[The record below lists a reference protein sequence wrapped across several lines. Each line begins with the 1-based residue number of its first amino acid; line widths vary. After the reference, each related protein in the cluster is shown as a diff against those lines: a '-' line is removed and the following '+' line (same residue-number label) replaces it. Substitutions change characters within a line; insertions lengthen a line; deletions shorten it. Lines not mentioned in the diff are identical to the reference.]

1 MGLGRTNFTQR
12 LGGRGWIDC
21 HLVMVALK
29 DNRACTSQQTY
40 PLQHLDGLRP
50 VPNQIAQQRKPGGPL
65 RRGMRDA
72 GIQSAQIRVYV
83 RQKCKFHDG
92 PTVACIMGLQAD
104 AKLALDQAGW
114 G

>member
-1 MGLGRTNFTQR
+1 
-12 LGGRGWIDC
+12 
-21 HLVMVALK
+21 
-29 DNRACTSQQTY
+29 
-40 PLQHLDGLRP
+40 
-50 VPNQIAQQRKPGGPL
+50 
-65 RRGMRDA
+65 MRDA

-104 AKLALDQAGW
+104 AKLAPDQAGW